1 MRLVVGN
8 AKGGV
13 GKSTTAI
20 YLSVGL
26 ARAGRRVLLVDSDA
40 TNASI
45 ADWRTA
51 AGDDWPAAVV
61 VVPWNT
67 PELLRQVDQIA
78 GDYTDVVIDTGPERM
93 DLLRHAMLIADEL
106 IVPVTPSPTELRQL
120 GVTFTAAAEVDT
132 ISPIVARVLLT
143 RVRPG
148 TRSSVEARAYLD
160 DLDLPTMT
168 AEIRLRESIP
178 QSWGSGDF
186 DLGDYQPVLAELL
199 ADVALEARA

>member
-1 MRLVVGN
+1 MRIVVGN

-20 YLSVGL
+20 YVAVGL
-26 ARAGRRVLLVDSDA
+26 ARAGRRVLLVDGDA

-51 AGDDWPAAVV
+51 AGEAWPPAIVV
-61 VVPWNT
+61 VSWNT
-67 PELLRQVDQIA
+67 PEMLRQVDHVA
-78 GDYTDVVIDTGPERM
+78 ADYTDVVIDTGPERL
-93 DLLRHAMLIADEL
+93 DLLRRAMLIADEL
-106 IVPVTPSPTELRQL
+106 LVPVTPSPTELRQL

-132 ISPIVARVLLT
+132 VAPLVARVLLT

-148 TRSSVEARAYLD
+148 TRSSVEAREYLD
-160 DLDLPTMT
+160 ALDLPTMR

-178 QSWGSGDF
+178 QSWGSADF
-186 DLGDYQPVLAELL
+186 ALGDYEAVLAELL
-199 ADVALEARA
+199 TDVEVGSA